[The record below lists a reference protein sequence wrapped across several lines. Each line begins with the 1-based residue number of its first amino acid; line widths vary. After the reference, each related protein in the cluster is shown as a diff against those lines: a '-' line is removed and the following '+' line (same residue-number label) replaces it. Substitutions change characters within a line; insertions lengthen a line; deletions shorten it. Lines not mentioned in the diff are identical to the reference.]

1 MMHLEAPRD
10 LKITKKNV
18 DTHPHQWLLQLKCR
32 TRIYLP
38 LCLPPLCTLNIY
50 ICIWIMLAGNTS
62 PLTIYAHTSIAPV
75 SVCTKKKHWDQMMR
89 ALLQAP
95 RLSSLV
101 WQALALPR
109 EKCPT
114 GLACG
119 NSFRFL
125 KRFVSKQQK
134 HRKRW
139 ETCEFSGFGPRTTDE
154 EEEGGWF
161 RSLIIDY
168 WLWLIDYDNE
178 WWFCDHHH
186 NDAQVTNG
194 WGGGSYSGPTTA
206 STALSRTRWDLWPL
220 WRLKTSLLPGRP
232 EVVLQKTCKL
242 FLKIPDMYLV
252 QVNKLPLLQ
261 SQVFVAFKEMLNQ
274 KHQTFSSS
282 DNNTHVFGRN

>member
-1 MMHLEAPRD
+1 MQNKNILASVSSTALHFKYLHLHLNNACWKYFTTD
-10 LKITKKNV
+10 HICS
-18 DTHPHQWLLQLKCR
+18 HQ
-32 TRIYLP
+32 Y
-38 LCLPPLCTLNIY
+38 CT
-50 ICIWIMLAGNTS
+50 C
-62 PLTIYAHTSIAPV
+62 V
-75 SVCTKKKHWDQMMR
+75 SLHQKKHWDQMMR

-186 NDAQVTNG
+186 NHAQVTNG

-252 QVNKLPLLQ
+252 QVNKLPSFRCFQ
-261 SQVFVAFKEMLNQ
+261 GNAEPEASDFFKLWQ
-274 KHQTFSSS
+274 
-282 DNNTHVFGRN
+282 